1 MGSSPTGGVISS
13 VPVAKWT
20 RRRFPEP
27 KIVGSSPIWDVFPRP
42 RPHILFLV
50 WRAGVAAVDAS
61 ACSVMVII
69 GASQAL
75 DPGSIPG
82 RRRPGH

>member
-1 MGSSPTGGVISS
+1 MGSSPTGGDPVYA

-27 KIVGSSPIWDVFPRP
+27 KIVGSSPIWDDIVF
-42 RPHILFLV
+42 F
-50 WRAGVAAVDAS
+50 RASRFGLAAAATAASRS

-82 RRRPGH
+82 KRSELGH

>member
-1 MGSSPTGGVISS
+1 MGSSPTGGDPVYA

-27 KIVGSSPIWDVFPRP
+27 KIVGSSPIWDDIVFC
-42 RPHILFLV
+42 
-50 WRAGVAAVDAS
+50 RASRFGLAAASTAASRS

-82 RRRPGH
+82 RRTLGH